1 MRTVPDIGIRRRKMT
16 WTPELIIAG
25 LILLVMIP
33 CQFMNV
39 YKADKA
45 YKEELRWFLKHSK
58 KRSRRS

>member
-1 MRTVPDIGIRRRKMT
+1 MT

-45 YKEELRWFLKHSK
+45 YKEELRWFLRHSK
-58 KRSRRS
+58 KRSRRF